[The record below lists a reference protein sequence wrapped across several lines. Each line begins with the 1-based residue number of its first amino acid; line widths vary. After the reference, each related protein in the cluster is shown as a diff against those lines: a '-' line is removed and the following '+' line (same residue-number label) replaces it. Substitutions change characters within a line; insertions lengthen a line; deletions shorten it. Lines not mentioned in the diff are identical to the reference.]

1 MSETKPVAL
10 IILDGWGIASDGEGN
25 AVTRARTPFIDSLFA
40 KYPSSSLDC
49 FGEAV
54 GLPAGQ
60 MGNSEVGHLN
70 LGAGR
75 VVHQDISRI
84 NLAVKDG
91 SIRKNPALS
100 RAMELVLKNNSTLHL
115 MGLMSDGGVHSL
127 MTHLFALIDMAGEK
141 GLSRVAVHSF
151 LDGRDTPARQRGRL
165 PGRAGK
171 IPGRA
176 SLRLFRLGG
185 RPFLG
190 HGPGP
195 ALGPGAKG
203 L

>member
-1 MSETKPVAL
+1 M
-10 IILDGWGIASDGEGN
+10 
-25 AVTRARTPFIDSLFA
+25 
-40 KYPSSSLDC
+40 
-49 FGEAV
+49 
-54 GLPAGQ
+54 
-60 MGNSEVGHLN
+60 
-70 LGAGR
+70 
-75 VVHQDISRI
+75 VHQDISRI

-151 LDGRDTPARQRGRL
+151 LDGRDTPPDSG
-165 PGRAGK
+165 AGYLEELEK
-171 IPGRA
+171 FLA
-176 SLRLFRLGG
+176 G
-185 RPFLG
+185 RPFAFSASVGGRFWG

-195 ALGPGAKG
+195 ALGTGCKRPMTPW
-203 L
+203 